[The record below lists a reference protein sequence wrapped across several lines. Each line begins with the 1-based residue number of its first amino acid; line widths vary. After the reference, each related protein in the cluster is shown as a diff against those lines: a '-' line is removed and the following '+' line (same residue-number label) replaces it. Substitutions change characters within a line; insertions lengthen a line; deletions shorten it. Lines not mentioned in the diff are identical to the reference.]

1 MRKPAV
7 YVLALIMVLSL
18 VAITNAAGSIE
29 DQIRGQERRIH
40 QGISKGSLTQSEA
53 EMLLDN
59 LNHIKERYNRALR
72 DNMLTVSEQKRLRE
86 MLKQNSDMIYKKKHD
101 MPRRLY

>member
-1 MRKPAV
+1 M
-7 YVLALIMVLSL
+7 LALIMVLSL
-18 VAITNAAGSIE
+18 VAVTNTNAAGSLE

-59 LNHIKERYNRALR
+59 LNHIKERYNRARR

-86 MLKQNSDMIYKKKHD
+86 MLEQNSDMIYKKKHD